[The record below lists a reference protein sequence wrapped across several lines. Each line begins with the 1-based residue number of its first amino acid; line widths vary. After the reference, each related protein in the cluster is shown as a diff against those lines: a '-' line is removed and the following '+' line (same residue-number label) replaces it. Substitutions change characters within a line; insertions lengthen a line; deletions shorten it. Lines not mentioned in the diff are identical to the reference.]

1 MFFTLL
7 LLSVMYM
14 FCFCVLH
21 ILFFKCIFIFFSH
34 NVTHNINF
42 FLILIENLALGGHT
56 WQQHPF
62 SRSDS
67 GENAVNGLYDDRS
80 QFGHQCTLSD
90 NYRYT
95 AEWRVD
101 LGSVVSISHVNI
113 FYRTDNL
120 PSMNIFFDC

>member
-1 MFFTLL
+1 M
-7 LLSVMYM
+7 
-14 FCFCVLH
+14 
-21 ILFFKCIFIFFSH
+21 
-34 NVTHNINF
+34 
-42 FLILIENLALGGHT
+42 IENLALGGHT

-62 SRSDS
+62 RRDFVSD
-67 GENAVNGLYDDRS
+67 NAVDGLYEDRS

-120 PSMNIFFDC
+120 PSMNIFFDF